1 MKLENKAELR
11 CSNCKRLMPA
21 DVLIS
26 GEIIRLG
33 IAEIIKKRDP
43 QWTSSGLLCQECLQL
58 LRSEYVES
66 ALEDEKGELS
76 RLDREVLTSMQEQET
91 LAENLN
97 LTFDRDLTLGQY
109 VADKVADFGGS
120 WPFIVFFFC
129 VLAVWMAMNSSLL
142 LKQPFDPYPYILL
155 NLVLSCLAA
164 IQAPIIMMSQNRAEA
179 KDRLRSEHDYQVNL
193 KAELEIRHLHEKLDI
208 LLKHQWQKLL
218 EVQQIQ
224 LDLMREI
231 GSTRQTLTGETSHS

>member
-1 MKLENKAELR
+1 MERESKAELR

-26 GEIIRLG
+26 GEIIRPG
-33 IAEIIKKRDP
+33 IAELIKKRDP
-43 QWTSSGLLCQECLQL
+43 QWTSSSLLCQECLQL
-58 LRSEYVES
+58 FRSQYVES

-76 RLDREVLTSMQEQET
+76 RLDREVVTSMQEQET

-97 LTFDRDLTLGQY
+97 LTFGRDLKLGQY

-120 WPFIVFFFC
+120 WPFIVIFFC
-129 VLAVWMAMNSSLL
+129 VLALWMATNSSLF

-231 GSTRQTLTGETSHS
+231 GNTKQFLTGETSHS